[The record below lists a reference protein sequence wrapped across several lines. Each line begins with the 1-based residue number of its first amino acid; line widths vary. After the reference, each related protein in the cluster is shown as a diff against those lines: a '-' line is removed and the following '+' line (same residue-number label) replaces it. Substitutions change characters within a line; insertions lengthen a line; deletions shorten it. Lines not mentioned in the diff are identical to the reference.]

1 MPKFAANLMMVF
13 AEQPGLHRSGASKAT
28 RSQGDKYLV
37 AHDFGR
43 PQFAA
48 RLKQTV
54 DITDR
59 LCSGNIKL
67 QHDIYHMQIMQGDR
81 ARTMERRLHH
91 IACSSRTIQV
101 AMGRKPGQSTTTF
114 YSNHRSPCL
123 RRDDR
128 TRVHAEDREG
138 GRAELVRPI

>member
-13 AEQPGLHRSGASKAT
+13 AEQPGLDRSGAPKAT
-28 RSQGDKYLV
+28 GSQGDRYV
-37 AHDFGR
+37 VTHDFGR

-48 RLKQTV
+48 RLKQAV
-54 DITDR
+54 RITDQV
-59 LCSGNIKL
+59 CSGNIKL
-67 QHDIYHMQIMQGDR
+67 QYDIYHMRIMEGDL
-81 ARTMERRLHH
+81 ARTMERHLHH

-101 AMGRKPGQSTTTF
+101 AMSRKPGQSTTPF
-114 YSNHRSPCL
+114 YSDLRLPCL

-138 GRAELVRPI
+138 GRAQLVRPI